1 LLRCYREWHFFSD
14 SRLVAASDGAVIS
27 GWLGSF
33 TGAVLIAGNINGNWE
48 ALGPAIA
55 VMLLTVLYGYFI
67 KAVIKMILISR
78 NNG

>member
-1 LLRCYREWHFFSD
+1 
-14 SRLVAASDGAVIS
+14 
-27 GWLGSF
+27 LGSI

-78 NNG
+78 NHG